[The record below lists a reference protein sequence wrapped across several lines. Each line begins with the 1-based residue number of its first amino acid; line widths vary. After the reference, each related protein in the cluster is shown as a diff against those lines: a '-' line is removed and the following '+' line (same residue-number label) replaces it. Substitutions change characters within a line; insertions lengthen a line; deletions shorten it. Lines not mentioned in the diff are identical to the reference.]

1 MRLQGSPSQNSIN
14 PQGWP
19 NNNQANNLHLKTQT
33 QFKDFIP
40 DAQFIRVTAEIVP
53 EESKTYQSEKYR
65 VFTRIDENRKEL
77 EKNNK
82 RNDKSSKPD
91 SRAETQT
98 ASTVQAPS
106 KKDNYSSEHELNAE
120 LKKLHL
126 ELNEVKNLALAN
138 QKALDSLQPM
148 PVAYKS
154 GYQSS
159 KNTNPGSTLSQAE
172 IHFLRYGSKTS
183 NLDIWA

>member
-33 QFKDFIP
+33 QFQDFIA
-40 DAQFIRVTAEIVP
+40 DAQFKRVTAEIVP
-53 EESKTYQSEKYR
+53 EESKTNQSEKYR
-65 VFTRIDENRKEL
+65 VYARIDKNRKEL
-77 EKNNK
+77 EKKNQRNNQP
-82 RNDKSSKPD
+82 SKPD

-106 KKDNYSSEHELNAE
+106 KKDNYSSERELNSE
-120 LKKLHL
+120 LKQLRQ
-126 ELNEVKNLALAN
+126 ELKELKYLTLAN
-138 QKALDSLQPM
+138 QKALNSLQPM

-154 GYQSS
+154 GYQSPN
-159 KNTNPGSTLSQAE
+159 NTNSGSRLSQAE
-172 IHFLRYGSKTS
+172 IHFLKYGSQKS

>member
-1 MRLQGSPSQNSIN
+1 MRLQGFPSQNSIN

-19 NNNQANNLHLKTQT
+19 YNNQANNLHLKTQT
-33 QFKDFIP
+33 QFQDFIA
-40 DAQFIRVTAEIVP
+40 DAQFKRVTAEIVP
-53 EESKTYQSEKYR
+53 EESKTNQSEKYR
-65 VFTRIDENRKEL
+65 VYARIDENRKEH
-77 EKNNK
+77 ENKNQ

-106 KKDNYSSEHELNAE
+106 QKDNYSSERDLNSE
-120 LKKLHL
+120 LKKLRQ
-126 ELNEVKNLALAN
+126 ELKEVKNLALAN

-154 GYQSS
+154 GYQSPN
-159 KNTNPGSTLSQAE
+159 NTNSGSTLSQAE
-172 IHFLRYGSKTS
+172 IHFLRYGSPKP